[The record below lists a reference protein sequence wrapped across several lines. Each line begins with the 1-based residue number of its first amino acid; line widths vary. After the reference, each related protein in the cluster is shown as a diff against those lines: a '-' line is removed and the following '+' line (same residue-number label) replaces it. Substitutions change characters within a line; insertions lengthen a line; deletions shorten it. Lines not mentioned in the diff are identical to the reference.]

1 MSRWEEQTGSELSAR
16 AVMRN
21 SPETESRLW
30 GRRGLG
36 PDQPLLR
43 EIRCVS
49 WWERGARCMG
59 RDITCGCASCKHLCT
74 FIVDIQTSTKWRN
87 RKAQP
92 THYHH
97 PESRRLEGPPEA
109 GSLSISVE
117 KEHKDGRPP
126 SSLSPS
132 RLLLGPSA
140 PVLTVIWLTSSRE
153 ILSSLTHSQIN
164 TLESYFSQILY
175 FSRDVCAMFH
185 SPFSML
191 FSPILDLQQKQG
203 TAVAVPHPPPTSK
216 LLFFPWS
223 LKDKRN

>member
-1 MSRWEEQTGSELSAR
+1 MCPGEREVQDVWEGTSHVDVLHVNICALSSGHPDKYQVKKQESTAYTLPSPWIKTVRGS
-16 AVMRN
+16 
-21 SPETESRLW
+21 
-30 GRRGLG
+30 
-36 PDQPLLR
+36 
-43 EIRCVS
+43 
-49 WWERGARCMG
+49 
-59 RDITCGCASCKHLCT
+59 
-74 FIVDIQTSTKWRN
+74 
-87 RKAQP
+87 
-92 THYHH
+92 
-97 PESRRLEGPPEA
+97 PEA

-175 FSRDVCAMFH
+175 FSSDVCAMFH
-185 SPFSML
+185 PPFSML

-203 TAVAVPHPPPTSK
+203 TAVAVPHPTPTSK